1 VPTLM
6 LGEARNTFK
15 ATNEARK
22 REATHQARRAE
33 MGIPGGKQTE
43 ATEETDPAA
52 ACSPRVGGVDERGEP
67 VAAAGRRTVGGTA
80 RGSARSA
87 CSCNSAQSARA
98 QSARGSTAPSS
109 VASRRKRLEQSEETR
124 LEVARQR
131 EEKESARSQ
140 VVTMQQD
147 LLKQSQSMAEQALT
161 SSFEARLKRER
172 RGKSAWPEHRVDA
185 ERRFQER
192 SKLAQLPKARR
203 LGPQVQGQGT
213 PHAATLESLSE
224 WAGWDEWDEDEDDN
238 KHRNGEA
245 TAPPTAR
252 LDGFSSYGSSAAGS
266 SSVERRFG
274 HTARQPGAGKPP
286 ISRQQGAAVT
296 PTGLVRGLIEVVGV
310 RNQSHDWQARTRGP
324 QWPSA
329 RWGADL
335 TGRGSSAP
343 QRRAV

>member
-1 VPTLM
+1 
-6 LGEARNTFK
+6 
-15 ATNEARK
+15 
-22 REATHQARRAE
+22 
-33 MGIPGGKQTE
+33 
-43 ATEETDPAA
+43 
-52 ACSPRVGGVDERGEP
+52 

-147 LLKQSQSMAEQALT
+147 LLKQSQSMAERALT
-161 SSFEARLKRER
+161 SSFEARLKREK
-172 RGKSAWPEHRVDA
+172 RGKTTWPEHRVDA

-192 SKLAQLPKARR
+192 FQEQLPKPRR
-203 LGPQVQGQGT
+203 LGPPDPQVQAQGT
-213 PHAATLESLSE
+213 PPTGTLYPAGARLDSLSE
-224 WAGWDEWDEDEDDN
+224 WAGWDSDEDNE
-238 KHRNGEA
+238 HRYGEA
-245 TAPPTAR
+245 ASLPTVR

-266 SSVERRFG
+266 SSVERRLG
-274 HTARQPGAGKPP
+274 HTTRQPGKPP
-286 ISRQQGAAVT
+286 ISRQQGAAAVT
-296 PTGLVRGLIEVVGV
+296 PITGLVRGLIEVVGV
-310 RNQSHDWQARTRGP
+310 RNRSHDHTSTRSP
-324 QWPSA
+324 QLPSA
-329 RWGADL
+329 RWGADP
-335 TGRGSSAP
+335 TGRGSAAP